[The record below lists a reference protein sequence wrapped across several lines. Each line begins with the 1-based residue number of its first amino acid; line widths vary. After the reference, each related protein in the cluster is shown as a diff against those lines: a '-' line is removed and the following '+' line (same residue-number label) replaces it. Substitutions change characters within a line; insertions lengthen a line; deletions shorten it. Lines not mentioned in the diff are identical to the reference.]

1 MESQTDGEFRLPTGD
16 GMCFAPSKQNVNQPA
31 LRAAKSTA
39 LLQNVGGAFTG
50 GANPKPTRLASQTR
64 LRPERLSIFFPSSSY
79 GRATNHMPC
88 SHCVVGVEAEDGG
101 RSHLQVLAG
110 PPGRWDAGC
119 LLSCLEL

>member
-1 MESQTDGEFRLPTGD
+1 
-16 GMCFAPSKQNVNQPA
+16 MCFAPSKRNVNQPA
-31 LRAAKSTA
+31 LRAAKSAA

-50 GANPKPTRLASQTR
+50 GANPKPTHLVSQAR
-64 LRPERLSIFFPSSSY
+64 LRPERLRILFPSSSC
-79 GRATNHMPC
+79 GRATNHASC

-110 PPGRWDAGC
+110 LPGRWDAGC